1 MSRRRRFRAICN
13 TALGNISG
21 ITFGATRLWGNVHR
35 PGAVVSAGSCRRLRY
50 VPAASSSPPRRP
62 PPATSSWS
70 SSQHRVAAVVVAG
83 PSLPSPAL
91 AAQPCTRPLARCRP
105 SPPRPPSSRL
115 SPLRRRVIAAASSSR
130 QSSASASRPSRSR
143 PFERRRRAPA
153 RRRPSSPP
161 PLLPSSVVVVVVVE
175 AVIAAFAVAIVAA
188 VIVVNTLGHGSRCRC
203 GRSRGVVVSV
213 IISVLGRCRSCSPLS
228 VAGCHRLVVTVVRR
242 PSPPLS
248 SLILASTSSP
258 LSSPV
263 VVLSHP
269 AAGIAELGL
278 GCYTC
283 VVVGSPWLCSP
294 PRCGRG
300 RRRRVVVV
308 LAAAGWQCFDVGASR
323 GTEHDKT

>member
-1 MSRRRRFRAICN
+1 MPSSPLDR
-13 TALGNISG
+13 
-21 ITFGATRLWGNVHR
+21 VV
-35 PGAVVSAGSCRRLRY
+35 VVSAT
-50 VPAASSSPPRRP
+50 SPPRRRHPDAPRP
-62 PPATSSWS
+62 PRRRGRK
-70 SSQHRVAAVVVAG
+70 HRVAAVVVAG

-91 AAQPCTRPLARCRP
+91 AAQPC
-105 SPPRPPSSRL
+105 SPRPPVVRAEAD
-115 SPLRRRVIAAASSSR
+115 RRA
-130 QSSASASRPSRSR
+130 
-143 PFERRRRAPA
+143 FERRRRAPA

-161 PLLPSSVVVVVVVE
+161 SLLPSSVVVVVV
-175 AVIAAFAVAIVAA
+175 ATVIAAFAVAIVAA

-203 GRSRGVVVSV
+203 GRSRGIVVSV

-248 SLILASTSSP
+248 LILASTSSP

-269 AAGIAELGL
+269 AAGIADLGL

-283 VVVGSPWLCSP
+283 VVVGSPWFSP

-300 RRRRVVVV
+300 RRRRRRVVVV
-308 LAAAGWQCFDVGASR
+308 LAPAGWQCFDVGASR
-323 GTEHDKT
+323 GTERDKT